1 MTAELIRG
9 PVVEKAIKDEIIKEV
24 HKIREQTGKRPGLSI
39 ILVGDNPVSRASALD
54 KEKMAEELG
63 FFSVVKSFPATINQE
78 ELIAVIH
85 RFNSNNNIH
94 AIRVQLP
101 LPDYLD
107 EHRVIEA
114 VQPHKEVDGLHPAN
128 MGNLILGE
136 EETHIPIA
144 PLACLKMLTSI
155 NYDLKGKHA
164 VVVGRSNIM
173 GKPMSAILLQQDAT
187 VTTCHSRT
195 ANLPEVCYMADVL
208 VVAIGRPQLVKK
220 EWVKPGAVVIDV
232 GINRVGDRVLGDV
245 DFLKVSQV
253 AGFITPPGEVGAM
266 TDTMFMLNTL
276 QSFKSIHHATF
287 VQ

>member
-9 PVVEKAIKDEIIKEV
+9 PVVDKAIRDEIIQEV
-24 HKIREQTGKRPGLSI
+24 QEIRERTGKRPGLSI

-63 FFSVVKSFPATINQE
+63 FFSVVKNFPATITQE
-78 ELIAVIH
+78 ELIAVIDQYNH
-85 RFNSNNNIH
+85 NKNIH

-107 EHRVIEA
+107 EHRMIEA
-114 VQPHKEVDGLHPAN
+114 VQPQKEVDALHPVN

-136 EETHIPIA
+136 EETYIPIA
-144 PLACLKMLTSI
+144 PLACLKMLTFI
-155 NYDLKGKHA
+155 NYDLNGKHA

-173 GKPMSAILLQQDAT
+173 GKPMSVLLLQQDAT

-195 ANLPEVCYMADVL
+195 TNLSEICRMADVL

-220 EWVKPGAVVIDV
+220 EWVKSGAVVIDV
-232 GINRVGDRVLGDV
+232 GINRVGDKVLGDV
-245 DFLKVSQV
+245 DYLKVSQV

-276 QSFKSIHHATF
+276 QSFKRNL
-287 VQ
+287 

>member
-9 PVVEKAIKDEIIKEV
+9 PVVDKAIRDEIIQEV
-24 HKIREQTGKRPGLSI
+24 HEIRERTGKRPGLSI

-63 FFSVVKSFPATINQE
+63 FFSVVKNFPATITQE
-78 ELIAVIH
+78 ELIAVIDQYNH
-85 RFNSNNNIH
+85 NKNIH

-107 EHRVIEA
+107 EHRMIEA
-114 VQPHKEVDGLHPAN
+114 VQPQKEVDALHPVN

-136 EETHIPIA
+136 EETYIPIA
-144 PLACLKMLTSI
+144 PLACLKMLTFI
-155 NYDLKGKHA
+155 NYHLNGKHA

-173 GKPMSAILLQQDAT
+173 GKPMSVLLLQQDAT

-195 ANLPEVCYMADVL
+195 TNLSEICRMADVL

-220 EWVKPGAVVIDV
+220 EWVKSGAVVIDV
-232 GINRVGDRVLGDV
+232 GINRVGDKVLGDV
-245 DFLKVSQV
+245 DYLKVSQV

-276 QSFKSIHHATF
+276 QSFKRNL
-287 VQ
+287 

>member
-9 PVVEKAIKDEIIKEV
+9 PVVEKAIRDEIVKEV
-24 HKIREQTGKRPGLSI
+24 YEIREHTGKRPGFSI
-39 ILVGDNPVSRASALD
+39 ILVGDNPVSRTSAAD

-63 FFSVVKSFPATINQE
+63 YYSVVNNFPATITQE
-78 ELIAVIH
+78 ELIAVIGKY
-85 RFNSNNNIH
+85 NNNKEIH

-107 EHRVIEA
+107 ERRVIEA
-114 VQPHKEVDGLHPAN
+114 VDHHKEVDALHPAN

-136 EETHIPIA
+136 EETYIPIA
-144 PLACLKMLTSI
+144 PLACFKLLQFIS
-155 NYDLKGKHA
+155 YDLNGKHA

-173 GKPMSAILLQQDAT
+173 GKPMSVLLLQQHAT

-195 ANLPEVCYMADVL
+195 TNLSEICRMADVL

-220 EWVKPGAVVIDV
+220 DWIKPGAVVIDV
-232 GINRVGDRVLGDV
+232 GLNRVGDRVLGDV
-245 DFLKVSQV
+245 DFEEVSQK
-253 AGFITPPGEVGAM
+253 AAFITPPGDVGAM

-276 QSFKSIHHATF
+276 ESFKRNL
-287 VQ
+287 

>member
-9 PVVEKAIKDEIIKEV
+9 PVVDKAIRDEIIQEV
-24 HKIREQTGKRPGLSI
+24 HEIRERTGKRPGLSI

-63 FFSVVKSFPATINQE
+63 FFSVVKNFPATITQE
-78 ELIAVIH
+78 ELIAVIDQYNH
-85 RFNSNNNIH
+85 NKNIH

-107 EHRVIEA
+107 EHRMIEA
-114 VQPHKEVDGLHPAN
+114 VKPQKEVDALHPVN

-136 EETHIPIA
+136 EETYIPIA
-144 PLACLKMLTSI
+144 PLACLKMLTFI
-155 NYDLKGKHA
+155 NYHLNGKHA

-173 GKPMSAILLQQDAT
+173 GKPMSVLLLQQDAT

-195 ANLPEVCYMADVL
+195 TNLSEICRMADVL

-220 EWVKPGAVVIDV
+220 EWVKSGAVVIDV
-232 GINRVGDRVLGDV
+232 GINRVGDKVLGDV
-245 DFLKVSQV
+245 DYLKVSQV

-276 QSFKSIHHATF
+276 QSFKRNL
-287 VQ
+287 

>member
-9 PVVEKAIKDEIIKEV
+9 PVVDKAIRDEIIQEV
-24 HKIREQTGKRPGLSI
+24 HEIRERTGKRPGLSI

-63 FFSVVKSFPATINQE
+63 FFSVVKNFPATITQE
-78 ELIAVIH
+78 ELIAVIDQYNH
-85 RFNSNNNIH
+85 NKNIH

-107 EHRVIEA
+107 EHRMIEA
-114 VQPHKEVDGLHPAN
+114 VKPQKEVDALHPVN

-136 EETHIPIA
+136 EETYIPIA
-144 PLACLKMLTSI
+144 PLACLKMLTFI
-155 NYDLKGKHA
+155 NYDLNGKHA

-173 GKPMSAILLQQDAT
+173 GKPMSVLLLQQDAT

-195 ANLPEVCYMADVL
+195 TNLSEICRMADVL

-220 EWVKPGAVVIDV
+220 EWVKSGAVVIDV
-232 GINRVGDRVLGDV
+232 GINRVGDKVLGDV
-245 DFLKVSQV
+245 DYLKVSQV

-276 QSFKSIHHATF
+276 QSFKRNL
-287 VQ
+287 